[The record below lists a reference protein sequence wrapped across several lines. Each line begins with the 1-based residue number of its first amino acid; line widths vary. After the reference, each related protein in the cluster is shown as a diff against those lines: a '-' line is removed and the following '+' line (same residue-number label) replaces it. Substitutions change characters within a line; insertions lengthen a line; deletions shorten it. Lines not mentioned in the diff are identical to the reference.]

1 MKQLLAFVLMI
12 ITFRAYTQSISYTLE
27 MQNPHEHYFYVT
39 IQVSEWNKPFFDVK
53 MPVWAP
59 GSYLVRDFSKSV
71 DYVKAKEGNT
81 NLSVQK
87 TDKNTWRI
95 NNGKSKNFTIQY
107 NVYAY
112 ELSVRTS
119 FLDNSHGFITGTS
132 VFMYNPESKNK
143 SGTLKINLPKNF
155 KTISTS
161 LPTSSKENNT
171 FTFSN
176 IDELYDCP
184 IEIGNHSEFEFT
196 TDGCKHRVAMY
207 GEGNYSVE
215 KLKTDMAKIVNECT
229 KVWGTNPNKEYLF
242 IVHNLTVGSGGLEHS
257 NSTCLQVNRNTYSG
271 SSYTGFL
278 SLVAHEYFHLWN
290 VKRLRPAGLWPYDY
304 DKENYTD
311 LLWISEGFTSYYD
324 EILVK
329 RAGFYDES
337 GYLRSLNSTLNS
349 VEATPGSKVQ
359 SLSESSFDAWIKGYK
374 PNENSN
380 NRTISYYPKGA
391 LAAAML
397 DIEIISSTNG
407 KFKLDD
413 LLRLLY
419 NDFYVTKKQGF
430 TFNDFKVY
438 SEKICN
444 KNLDDFFNTVVLS
457 SNEINYAS
465 YFNKAGIQV
474 GIYPRGS
481 EPWLGVNTKDQAGK
495 LTVSSITDYSSGH
508 KGGLNVNDEIIA
520 INNQRITDVNSL
532 NKQIAATAVGNTI
545 EVLISRDNILQT
557 LKITLDKTY
566 LKDFQLI
573 PDQEASESAKT
584 VRNKWLN

>member
-1 MKQLLAFVLMI
+1 
-12 ITFRAYTQSISYTLE
+12 
-27 MQNPHEHYFYVT
+27 
-39 IQVSEWNKPFFDVK
+39 
-53 MPVWAP
+53 
-59 GSYLVRDFSKSV
+59 
-71 DYVKAKEGNT
+71 
-81 NLSVQK
+81 
-87 TDKNTWRI
+87 
-95 NNGKSKNFTIQY
+95 
-107 NVYAY
+107 
-112 ELSVRTS
+112 
-119 FLDNSHGFITGTS
+119 
-132 VFMYNPESKNK
+132 
-143 SGTLKINLPKNF
+143 
-155 KTISTS
+155 
-161 LPTSSKENNT
+161 
-171 FTFSN
+171 
-176 IDELYDCP
+176 
-184 IEIGNHSEFEFT
+184 
-196 TDGCKHRVAMY
+196 
-207 GEGNYSVE
+207 
-215 KLKTDMAKIVNECT
+215 
-229 KVWGTNPNKEYLF
+229 
-242 IVHNLTVGSGGLEHS
+242 
-257 NSTCLQVNRNTYSG
+257 
-271 SSYTGFL
+271 
-278 SLVAHEYFHLWN
+278 
-290 VKRLRPAGLWPYDY
+290 
-304 DKENYTD
+304 
-311 LLWISEGFTSYYD
+311 
-324 EILVK
+324 
-329 RAGFYDES
+329 
-337 GYLRSLNSTLNS
+337 LNSTLNS